1 MNDQKYL
8 TIDDYT
14 EALVKN
20 SGVDVHD
27 FYDEDYDINLS
38 VNIVKTRLE
47 CGLTQKELATALDT
61 KQPNI
66 SRIEAGMVLPSH
78 EMIKKIARKLGV
90 RPISPSF
97 SRINEPSTTI
107 KFSYGENAQ
116 KNIPYSTVFSPQ
128 TLNNSIFLCP
138 TK

>member
-1 MNDQKYL
+1 MTMNDQKYL

-14 EALVKN
+14 EALVKK

-78 EMIKKIARKLGV
+78 EMIKKIARIRLFNNMSG
-90 RPISPSF
+90 IH
-97 SRINEPSTTI
+97 
-107 KFSYGENAQ
+107 YHNAAA
-116 KNIPYSTVFSPQ
+116 
-128 TLNNSIFLCP
+128 
-138 TK
+138 